1 MNPYRFYIIIIGM
14 IERSFH
20 YNLYICLTEKHKREA
35 AIPIPSIAWYW
46 KWVKPVG
53 WEMHIVDTKKLK
65 QK

>member
-1 MNPYRFYIIIIGM
+1 M

-35 AIPIPSIAWYW
+35 ASPIPSIAWYW

-53 WEMHIVDTKKLK
+53 WAMHIVDTKKLK